1 VSTQEKVASGLIG
14 AELGAGPAG
23 VSGSV
28 KLDANLSASA
38 TQKQTVTQTVQST
51 GTNVEHSFK
60 DGHNRWTFT
69 PATGPHLLGHA
80 FRETEA
86 LMCLSLTVPF
96 PKISPSVK
104 IIVKCRRE
112 DIDILDFKEKKVK
125 LGFWAKNRS
134 PEERRKL
141 AEEIIK
147 TALVSSNLQVV
158 DLEQDFVE
166 VTIADVLASEG
177 P

>member
-1 VSTQEKVASGLIG
+1 
-14 AELGAGPAG
+14 
-23 VSGSV
+23 
-28 KLDANLSASA
+28 
-38 TQKQTVTQTVQST
+38 
-51 GTNVEHSFK
+51 
-60 DGHNRWTFT
+60 
-69 PATGPHLLGHA
+69 
-80 FRETEA
+80 
-86 LMCLSLTVPF
+86 MCLSLTVPF